1 VRHDDGGPPPHR
13 PEALHF
19 TLELQDVSVF
29 YLTRQQG
36 QTTTEYAVTISVI
49 TVAIVLTIAELGD
62 VFVEKLTA
70 VVRAVEGAS

>member
-1 VRHDDGGPPPHR
+1 
-13 PEALHF
+13 
-19 TLELQDVSVF
+19 VF

-49 TVAIVLTIAELGD
+49 TVAIVLTIAGLGD